1 MDDKGNITVLPDGNH
16 GFPCFRGHPGIVGD
30 VATCADAYV
39 DTVAQRGAVPQTEA
53 DEPPARGH
61 LHMLGGTD
69 WSGSDPTA
77 TSGTPIK
84 ERIG

>member
-1 MDDKGNITVLPDGNH
+1 
-16 GFPCFRGHPGIVGD
+16 
-30 VATCADAYV
+30 
-39 DTVAQRGAVPQTEA
+39 VAQRGAVPQTEA